1 MLSTEVIFCSLMI
14 IFFCF
19 VVNGLAVIMKTRFL
33 IFRKCSDKNGYVCI
47 HCSWG
52 LDLQNGYIPAVHAI
66 VQQGQTG
73 LMFDIM
79 EPISVER
86 SESFYSQLQKIAS
99 EVHKRSVSQSVACRF
114 ANVPDEKA
122 VSSQED
128 YRETVDDEDEDEDDD
143 FVLSKITQVE
153 EQYRRNCDV
162 DDNGDGTDEDDEE
175 EMLKLKE
182 RIQQKKQGQVSPKG
196 RIDHI
201 SFSIKYFYFHS
212 LILCSLNGQRFQP

>member
-86 SESFYSQLQKIAS
+86 SESFYSQLQKIAF
-99 EVHKRSVSQSVACRF
+99 EVHKRPVPKSVACRF
-114 ANVPDEKA
+114 ANVPAEKA

-128 YRETVDDEDEDEDDD
+128 YRETVDDEDADEDD
-143 FVLSKITQVE
+143 FSFFLKS
-153 EQYRRNCDV
+153 
-162 DDNGDGTDEDDEE
+162 
-175 EMLKLKE
+175 LKLKNYIE
-182 RIQQKKQGQVSPKG
+182 EIAMWMITATARTKTTKK
-196 RIDHI
+196 R
-201 SFSIKYFYFHS
+201 
-212 LILCSLNGQRFQP
+212 CSN

>member
-1 MLSTEVIFCSLMI
+1 
-14 IFFCF
+14 
-19 VVNGLAVIMKTRFL
+19 
-33 IFRKCSDKNGYVCI
+33 
-47 HCSWG
+47 
-52 LDLQNGYIPAVHAI
+52 
-66 VQQGQTG
+66 
-73 LMFDIM
+73 M
-79 EPISVER
+79 EPISAER

-128 YRETVDDEDEDEDDD
+128 YRETVDDEDEDDD

-153 EQYRRNCDV
+153 ELYRRNCDV

-182 RIQQKKQGQVSPKG
+182 RIQKKKQGQVSPKG
-196 RIDHI
+196 RIDHM
-201 SFSIKYFYFHS
+201 SYSI
-212 LILCSLNGQRFQP
+212 